1 MILNSNQTMD
11 TKRTLIEEAHQTIK
25 DMIFEHQLIPGQ
37 KLNYSQL
44 SRACNMSTTPI
55 INALYRLEYEGFV
68 VSAPFKGFYVKKI
81 GLQEAWDLFGAR
93 EALETY
99 MVEQVIMIAEPE
111 DMEAIEKKCAAH
123 AAYQP
128 PVYDRQ
134 RFRLDSEFHLQ
145 LAAAS
150 KNRVLARQLA
160 TIFEHFYIRFKFDT
174 MSLDRLQSSV
184 AEHHQIIDR
193 IKRKDVT
200 GARDAMHNHIQNARN
215 QIIRTLDLEETV
227 GRASM

>member
-1 MILNSNQTMD
+1 MD
-11 TKRTLIEEAHQTIK
+11 TKKTLIEEAHLKIK
-25 DMIFEHQLIPGQ
+25 EMIFEQKLIPGQ
-37 KLNYSQL
+37 KLNYNQL
-44 SRACNMSTTPI
+44 SKACDMSTTPI
-55 INALYRLEYEGFV
+55 INALYRIEHEGFV

-111 DMEAIEKKCAAH
+111 DMEAIEEKYAAH

-128 PVYDRQ
+128 PLYDRQ

-145 LAAAS
+145 LAAAG

-174 MSLDRLQSSV
+174 MSLDRLTSSV
-184 AEHHQIIDR
+184 EEHRQIIDR

-200 GARDAMHNHIQNARN
+200 GSRDAMHNHIQNARN
-215 QIIRTLDLEETV
+215 QIIRTLDIEEPVSSATV
-227 GRASM
+227 

>member
-1 MILNSNQTMD
+1 MISSDTLLMD
-11 TKRTLIEEAHQTIK
+11 AKRTLIEEAHQKIK
-25 DMIFEHQLIPGQ
+25 EMIFDHQLIPGQ

-99 MVEQVIMIAEPE
+99 MVEQVIMIGEPE
-111 DMEAIEKKCAAH
+111 DMEAIEEKYAAH

-128 PVYDRQ
+128 KVYDRQ

-145 LAAAS
+145 LAAVS
-150 KNRVLARQLA
+150 KNSVLTRQLA

-174 MSLDRLQSSV
+174 MSLDRLQHSV
-184 AEHHQIIDR
+184 EEHHQIIDR

-200 GARDAMHNHIQNARN
+200 GSRDAMHNHIQNARN
-215 QIIRTLDLEETV
+215 QIIRTLDIEEQATRATV
-227 GRASM
+227 